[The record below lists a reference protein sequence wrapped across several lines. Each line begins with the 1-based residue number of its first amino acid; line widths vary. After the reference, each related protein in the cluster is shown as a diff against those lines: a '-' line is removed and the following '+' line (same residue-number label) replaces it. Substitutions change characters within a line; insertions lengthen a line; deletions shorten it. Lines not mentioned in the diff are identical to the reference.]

1 MDVIFHEKPMTVGI
15 LTGSVGGKWGKFLA
29 GFQECG
35 SAGKEPPRMPP
46 NIPLPAPNIH
56 WADPL
61 CLVFKPH
68 LLVPTVAADEYL
80 DGVLGDS
87 RGGSWGLCLT
97 HLWNGNTSNCFTLFW
112 KAIKTGQDRP
122 GVMAS
127 VKVEEMLCCLSRTK
141 SSLARREALSVWRW
155 AQTGAESQRCRSW
168 DSPLSRLLIPAS
180 TFTFLHLLREYFFAE
195 ARDSWLETELLSLC
209 LT

>member
-1 MDVIFHEKPMTVGI
+1 MSFEKFFI
-15 LTGSVGGKWGKFLA
+15 GSRWQWENWQEVLWGKFLA
-29 GFQECG
+29 GFQEW
-35 SAGKEPPRMPP
+35 AGKEPPRMPP

-56 WADPL
+56 WADPV

-112 KAIKTGQDRP
+112 KAIKTGRDRP

-180 TFTFLHLLREYFFAE
+180 TFTFLHL
-195 ARDSWLETELLSLC
+195 
-209 LT
+209 